1 MADRTKN
8 KNTNIGQRIKLLRL
22 KQGFTQKDLAASV
35 NKSESTVRMWELGK
49 SEPDIDTIILLA
61 KSFDV
66 SIDKLF
72 NYNQDKYAF
81 NQRLKE
87 LRAKRNLSQ
96 QALADKIG
104 ISKSSI
110 NMYERGEREPSI
122 ETLKVFADFFNV
134 DMNHLLGY
142 PLTRF
147 NMTVGERIKYL
158 RKEKQLSQ
166 ENLAELLKSTKQAIY
181 KYENSIVTNI
191 PIDKIKL
198 LSNIFGVSPAYL
210 MGWEDI
216 SKRRLLMPNELSIK
230 LYNLRKKH
238 NLTLEE
244 VAKVVGVGKSTVKK
258 WETGMI
264 ANMKRDKIALL
275 AQALH
280 TTPAYL
286 MGWEDNNVTPSPSL
300 SATETALL
308 ELFRQI
314 PADRQE
320 MVLQM
325 IRAALSR

>member
-1 MADRTKN
+1 
-8 KNTNIGQRIKLLRL
+8 
-22 KQGFTQKDLAASV
+22 
-35 NKSESTVRMWELGK
+35 
-49 SEPDIDTIILLA
+49 
-61 KSFDV
+61 
-66 SIDKLF
+66 
-72 NYNQDKYAF
+72 
-81 NQRLKE
+81 
-87 LRAKRNLSQ
+87 
-96 QALADKIG
+96 
-104 ISKSSI
+104 
-110 NMYERGEREPSI
+110 
-122 ETLKVFADFFNV
+122 
-134 DMNHLLGY
+134 
-142 PLTRF
+142 
-147 NMTVGERIKYL
+147 
-158 RKEKQLSQ
+158 
-166 ENLAELLKSTKQAIY
+166 
-181 KYENSIVTNI
+181 
-191 PIDKIKL
+191 
-198 LSNIFGVSPAYL
+198 
-210 MGWEDI
+210 
-216 SKRRLLMPNELSIK
+216 MPNELSIK